1 MKTQAIRQKF
11 TEFFEKNNHKNISS
25 SSLIPQDDPTL
36 LFVNSG
42 MVQFKNVFLGHEPRD
57 YTRATSIQR
66 CVRAG
71 GKHNDLDNVG
81 FTARHHTFFEM
92 LGNFSFGDYF
102 KREAINFAWT
112 FLTQELKLPASKLW
126 VTIFE
131 EDQEA
136 ADIWLKELK
145 IDPTRFSRIGAKDN
159 FWAMGDTGPCGP
171 CTEIFYD
178 HGPEIAGG
186 PPGSPDADG
195 DRYIEIWNLVFM
207 QFNRDKSGNLTPL
220 PKPCVDTGMGLE
232 RLAAVM
238 QGVHDNYHIDIFN
251 QLIDF
256 IAKLTSSSD
265 LSNRSLRVIADHIR
279 STAFLILD
287 GVNPSNEGRGYVLR
301 RIMRRGI
308 RHGHKLG
315 ATDLFFH
322 KIIAPLCDIMGE
334 AYPDLIK
341 EKSRI
346 IDVIA
351 AEETQFLKTLS
362 QGVKEFEAAISNPS
376 NIQNKTLSG
385 EILFKLYDTYGFPA
399 DLTEDMAKE
408 RGLSVDHMG
417 FESCMN
423 QQRARAKEA
432 NNFGLDYN
440 AGISTHAKSEF
451 KGYFSS
457 TENTE
462 IFEIFEDS
470 KQVSHLSQ
478 GQKGAL
484 VLVKTPFYAESGGQI
499 GDKGWIRTE
508 EGGVF
513 EVLDTQKKGEAII
526 HFGQV
531 VQGSLATHQLVKA
544 EIDLASREEIRR
556 HHSATHLLHAALQK
570 IGGNQI
576 TQKGSLVTSSRLRF
590 DFSSQRPFSQEELNK
605 IENLVN
611 QAVLQNYDVRI
622 IETSQSEAK
631 KMGAMALFGEKYG
644 DSVRVIQMGDVSMEL
659 CGGTHVSHTG
669 DIGLFKIISE
679 SAVASGIRRIEA
691 VAGKSALNYFQEIE
705 KTLRLCAD
713 LLKAPF
719 SQISEKLLSLVEK
732 NNLLNKQLDSL
743 EKALALSHCDAL
755 FKQSE
760 KIKDINFLAQE
771 VKIDPKNLKDLA
783 LSLQAKMGSGV
794 IVLGCVH
801 EAKVNIMAL
810 VSADLTHRYNAG
822 KLISTISET
831 IGGKGGG
838 KAEMA
843 QAGGVLIDQL
853 SPALNQARE
862 WVKNIN

>member
-11 TEFFEKNNHKNISS
+11 TEFFEKNHHRNIPS
-25 SSLIPQDDPTL
+25 SSLVPGDDPTL

-42 MVQFKNVFLGHEPRD
+42 MVQFKNVFLGQDPRD

-102 KREAINFAWT
+102 KREAIYFAWQ
-112 FLTQELKLPASKLW
+112 FLTEVLKLPPSKLW

-131 EDQEA
+131 EDEEA

-186 PPGSPDADG
+186 PPGSPEADG

-238 QGVHDNYHIDIFN
+238 QGVHDNYDIDIFK

-256 IAKLTSSSD
+256 ISKLTNSSD

-287 GVNPSNEGRGYVLR
+287 GVTPSNEGRGYVLR

-315 ATDLFFH
+315 VTDLFFH
-322 KIIAPLCDIMGE
+322 KIVSPLCEIMGE
-334 AYPDLIK
+334 AYPELA
-341 EKSRI
+341 KSKNRI
-346 IDVIA
+346 ADVIA

-362 QGVKEFEAAISNPS
+362 QGVKEFEIAISNPK
-376 NIQNKTLSG
+376 NIKNQTLSG
-385 EILFKLYDTYGFPA
+385 EVVFKLYDTYGFPA

-408 RGLSVDHMG
+408 RGLTVDQAG
-417 FESCMN
+417 FEACMH
-423 QQRARAKEA
+423 QQRTRAKEA
-432 NNFGLDYN
+432 NQFGLDYN
-440 AGISTHAKSEF
+440 AGVSTHAKSEF

-457 TENTE
+457 LEQTEILE
-462 IFEIFEDS
+462 IFEEAQS
-470 KQVSHLSQ
+470 VNNLSQ
-478 GQKGAL
+478 HQKGIL
-484 VLVKTPFYAESGGQI
+484 VLSKTPFYAESGGQI
-499 GDKGWIRTE
+499 GDKGFIRTE
-508 EGGVF
+508 EGSVF
-513 EVLDTQKKGEAII
+513 EVLDTQKKGEAILHI
-526 HFGQV
+526 GHVLQGNFSLGQ
-531 VQGSLATHQLVKA
+531 AVKA
-544 EIDLASREEIRR
+544 EINLSLREEVRR

-570 IGGNQI
+570 IGGEQI
-576 TQKGSLVTSSRLRF
+576 TQKGSLVTDSRLRF
-590 DFSSQRPFSQEELNK
+590 DFSSQKPFSMEELHR
-605 IENLVN
+605 IESLVN
-611 QAVLQNYDVRI
+611 HAILENYHVNV

-644 DSVRVIQMGDVSMEL
+644 ESVRVIQMGDISMEL
-659 CGGTHVSHTG
+659 CGGTHVGKTG
-669 DIGLFKIISE
+669 DIGVFKIISE

-691 VAGKSALNYFQEIE
+691 VAGKAALIYIQEIE
-705 KTLRLCAD
+705 KNLRRCAD
-713 LLKAPF
+713 LLKAPLA
-719 SQISEKLLSLVEK
+719 QVPEKVIALVEK
-732 NNLLNKQLDSL
+732 NASLSKQLDAL
-743 EKALALSHCDAL
+743 DKAVALSHAESL
-755 FKQSE
+755 LSKVE
-760 KIKDINFLAQE
+760 KINETPFLGAE
-771 VKIDPKNLKDLA
+771 LNIDPKNLKDLA
-783 LSLQAKMGSGV
+783 MAVQAKMGSG
-794 IVLGCVH
+794 IILLGCVY
-801 EAKVNIMAL
+801 ESRINLMAL
-810 VSADLTHRYNAG
+810 VSGDLTHRYHAG
-822 KLISTISET
+822 QLISVISEI

-838 KAEMA
+838 KADMA
-843 QAGGVLIDQL
+843 QAGGNLANQW
-853 SPALNQARE
+853 SSALHRAKE
-862 WVKNIN
+862 WMRNIS